1 MTYSRR
7 VFVSLHAMVSLI
19 CGARLNFV
27 IILSDDT
34 GYLDIGC
41 HSGISKSPI

>member
-7 VFVSLHAMVSLI
+7 VFVSLHAMVSLV
-19 CGARLNFV
+19 CSVRPNFG

-34 GYLDIGC
+34 GYSNIEC
-41 HSGISKSPI
+41 HRGISKPPI